1 MPIVVPGTAL
11 EVVAQEEIDRRRQA
25 RLSSRANSAARRGV
39 RKKSKPKATDDAMT
53 SDAEK
58 LLSAEKRGLMAFV
71 NTPPMNGMPDGGV
84 GVTYGKAG
92 EAAFRAYTKHDV
104 VLDRL
109 RAEGFLRAPSHAPHP
124 WHQVKVSG
132 WTSLADKVICSKLTS
147 DQRAKIERSRASA
160 LVRRDGGIVDASD
173 LKQGSADGSD
183 IVDGPTCASAAS

>member
-1 MPIVVPGTAL
+1 MPIVIPGTAL

-39 RKKSKPKATDDAMT
+39 RKKSKPKATDAMT
-53 SDAEK
+53 SDTEK

-92 EAAFRAYTKHDV
+92 EAAFWAYMKHDV
-104 VLDRL
+104 VIDRL

-124 WHQVKVSG
+124 WHQVKVPG
-132 WTSLADKVICSKLTS
+132 RTSLADKVICSKLTS

-173 LKQGSADGSD
+173 LK
-183 IVDGPTCASAAS
+183 